1 MKDSKNLDSSSSFRI
16 PNKLDEIAALQ
27 RLQKRVREIH
37 TLREE
42 INAHLAKVHADN
54 LSQALTQKKRL
65 KKLQDAYVELTKEV
79 RCLPPADAVTVLEPE
94 FDYIVTLE
102 NILETTQEI
111 KRKAKI
117 GRENLEALESGLIQF
132 YDGLRTELAQRKK
145 AEEAKKISAIQ
156 SDVPPQ
162 IEKE

>member
-1 MKDSKNLDSSSSFRI
+1 MKDWKKQDDSLSEDHS
-16 PNKLDEIAALQ
+16 NKLDKIAALH
-27 RLQKRVREIH
+27 RLQKRIQGIH
-37 TLREE
+37 ALREE
-42 INAHLAKVHADN
+42 INTHLARVHADN

-65 KKLQDAYVELTKEV
+65 KKLQNDYVELTKEV

-117 GRENLEALESGLIQF
+117 GQENLEALESGLVQF
-132 YDGLRTELAQRKK
+132 YDGLRTELKKRKDAADMNSPASK
-145 AEEAKKISAIQ
+145 LS
-156 SDVPPQ
+156 
-162 IEKE
+162 